1 MLDALKA
8 EGKDVIGVG
17 KIYDIFE
24 GQGVTETYPNQGN
37 EKNME
42 KTLEIQKKEFDGLC
56 YVNLVDGDMI
66 YGHRR
71 DIAGYAGICIPEKVL
86 QIWRRRLRKLLEVNT
101 GEMGSHSGM
110 K

>member
-42 KTLEIQKKEFDGLC
+42 KTIEIQKKEFDGLARLI
-56 YVNLVDGDMI
+56 LVQSI
-66 YGHRR
+66 RVRFPAEKPSR
-71 DIAGYAGICIPEKVL
+71 DRVRVTQRPHKP
-86 QIWRRRLRKLLEVNT
+86 
-101 GEMGSHSGM
+101 
-110 K
+110 